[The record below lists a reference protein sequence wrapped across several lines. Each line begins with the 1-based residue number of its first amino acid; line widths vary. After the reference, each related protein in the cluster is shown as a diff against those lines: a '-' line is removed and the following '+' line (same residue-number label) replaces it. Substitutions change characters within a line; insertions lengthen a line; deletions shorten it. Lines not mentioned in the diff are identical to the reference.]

1 VGKSFLYK
9 QEKIAM
15 KKILL
20 VDDEPDI
27 VEFLK
32 YNLEQQN
39 FEVIVGYN
47 GEEALQKLVEKPD
60 LILLDIMMP
69 KLDGF
74 ETCKRIRANKEF
86 ENVPIVFL
94 TARVG
99 EIDEIKGLELGASD
113 FIQKPISPNKLI
125 ARVKSNL
132 RKVERF
138 APKLPEPIKI
148 HYGPIVMDKEK
159 YEVFIDNEKKVLPR
173 KEFEVLY
180 FLINNPGKVF
190 GRDVLLKEIWGFDV
204 YIIERTVDV
213 HIRKIR
219 EKLGKHMELIE
230 TVKGVGYRM
239 KSLE

>member
-1 VGKSFLYK
+1 
-9 QEKIAM
+9 M

-47 GEEALQKLVEKPD
+47 GEEALQKLAEKPD
-60 LILLDIMMP
+60 LIVLDIMMP

-74 ETCKRIRANKEF
+74 ETCKRIREKKEF

-94 TARVG
+94 TAKAG

-113 FIQKPISPNKLI
+113 YIQKPISPNKLI
-125 ARVKSNL
+125 ARVNSNL
-132 RKVERF
+132 RKAESANF
-138 APKLPEPIKI
+138 NKSGLIKVK
-148 HYGPIVMDKEK
+148 YGPIDINKEK
-159 YEVFIDNEKKVLPR
+159 YEVFIDGEKKIFPR

-180 FLINNPGKVF
+180 FLVNNPGKVF
-190 GRDVLLKEIWGFDV
+190 GREVLLKEVWGADV
-204 YIIERTVDV
+204 YVIDRTVDV
-213 HIRKIR
+213 HVRKIR
-219 EKLGKHMELIE
+219 EKLGKHADLIE
-230 TVKGVGYRM
+230 TIKGVGYRL
-239 KSLE
+239 KSVE

>member
-1 VGKSFLYK
+1 M
-9 QEKIAM
+9 QM

-39 FEVIVGYN
+39 FNVIVGNN
-47 GEEALQKLVEKPD
+47 GEEALQRLIEKPD
-60 LILLDIMMP
+60 LIILDIMMP

-74 ETCKRIRANKEF
+74 ETCKRIRAKKEY

-99 EIDEIKGLELGASD
+99 EIDEIKALELGASD

-132 RKVERF
+132 RKAEKIT
-138 APKLPEPIKI
+138 PKMQEPIKLQ
-148 HYGPIVMDKEK
+148 YGPVVIDKGT
-159 YEVFIDNEKKVLPR
+159 YEVFIDNEKKVFPK

-180 FLINNPGKVF
+180 FLVNNPGKVF

-204 YIIERTVDV
+204 LVVDRTVDV
-213 HIRKIR
+213 HIRKVR
-219 EKLGKHMELIE
+219 EKLGKHANLIE
-230 TVKGVGYRM
+230 TVKGVGYRL
-239 KSLE
+239 KQVE